1 MPDPNVTMVA
11 FHGME
16 KPEALRS
23 LIADITE
30 EIHRQLGPLS
40 KVAFTK
46 YLSPQIHAT
55 IIGMEV
61 DREDGVLINRWFK
74 RNRGGLRRPIA
85 TRVLQEVVRS
95 FVHDGHLFTIRFGG
109 FQPAHCR
116 CESDRLGSDGWR
128 CYSSLAELHSC
139 DRTPYEGSFYAAA
152 DGPVVMTGWPVAGPH
167 SLNVFTHELY
177 AFRQAAEAAGVLD
190 KYHSDQKP
198 HWKDDDFFIRLGT
211 FSSSDSNQI
220 SAIEECVRELLSDR
234 TPISINVRVQDVSIV
249 LYEDASLQEDVV
261 RARVP
266 LAAFLEDHW
275 AADFLYEHF

>member
-95 FVHDGHLFTIRFGG
+95 FVHDGHLFNQHIVGANRI
-109 FQPAHCR
+109 
-116 CESDRLGSDGWR
+116 GSGAMAGAATPVWR
-128 CYSSLAELHSC
+128 NCIVVIELH
-139 DRTPYEGSFYAAA
+139 T
-152 DGPVVMTGWPVAGPH
+152 
-167 SLNVFTHELY
+167 
-177 AFRQAAEAAGVLD
+177 
-190 KYHSDQKP
+190 
-198 HWKDDDFFIRLGT
+198 
-211 FSSSDSNQI
+211 
-220 SAIEECVRELLSDR
+220 
-234 TPISINVRVQDVSIV
+234 
-249 LYEDASLQEDVV
+249 
-261 RARVP
+261 RVP
-266 LAAFLEDHW
+266 STLQQTAP
-275 AADFLYEHF
+275 